1 MSPSEL
7 FRAQEKG
14 KTCISIIIPF
24 QDKVSVKIQ
33 VNKTIEKVECLL
45 QGIYSEDE
53 IRKFLV
59 ALHKLQYPMYQQGI
73 GIYITEGVVKL
84 AVFPFKVK
92 EKIHIGES
100 FWVKEL
106 ICLDYYKEEYYV
118 LQVSENLI
126 NLYKG
131 KLNKL
136 EKVED
141 KRFPYSLEQYTP
153 AYAGGIQIKDTV
165 ALNKNKLKNYLVA
178 ADNKLSHYLG
188 EKLLVLS
195 GPEKHLMQFHE
206 ITNHWTHIVGNV
218 TGNYIDEPLSVLEEN
233 TWPLM
238 RDWLDNHKEVLAGEW
253 LAKKALNKICDI
265 REVWRAAVAGKGIIL
280 LVEKDYAL
288 PAYQERSD
296 GGIHI
301 KPPHTTYRII
311 SDVVNELMKIVLEE
325 NGEVI
330 ILKNGSL
337 DKYHRMVLLTE

>member
-1 MSPSEL
+1 MSLSEL

-14 KTCISIIIPF
+14 RTCISIIIPF
-24 QDKVSVKIQ
+24 EDKLSVKIQ
-33 VNKTIEKVECLL
+33 VGKTIEKVECLL

-53 IRKFLV
+53 IRKFLI
-59 ALHKLQYPMYQQGI
+59 ALDKLQYPIHQQGI
-73 GIYITEGVVKL
+73 GIYITEGFVKL
-84 AVFPFKVK
+84 ARFPFTVK

-106 ICLDYYKEEYYV
+106 ICLDYYKVDYYV
-118 LQVSENLI
+118 LQVSENVI

-141 KRFPYSLEQYTP
+141 KRFPYLLEQYSP
-153 AYAGGIQIKDTV
+153 VYAGNIQIKE
-165 ALNKNKLKNYLVA
+165 AAKPLLKNYLLG

-195 GPEKHLMQFHE
+195 GPEKHLVQFHE
-206 ITNHWTHIVGNV
+206 ITNNWTHIVGNI
-218 TGNYIDEPLSVLEEN
+218 TGNYMNEQQSVLEEN
-233 TWPLM
+233 VWPLM
-238 RDWLDNHKEVLAGEW
+238 SDWLDNHKEVLANEW
-253 LAKKALNKICDI
+253 LAKKSLNKISDI
-265 REVWRAAVAGKGIIL
+265 REIWRAAVAGKGIIL
-280 LVEKDYAL
+280 LVEEDYSL
-288 PAYQERSD
+288 TAYQERAD

-311 SDVVNELMKIVLEE
+311 SDVVNEIMRIVLEE
-325 NGEVI
+325 GGEVI

-337 DKYHRMVLLTE
+337 DKYHQMVLLTE